1 MGEKKTGFQWSGLRA
16 IVQETPIFNGKS
28 MVSGSDFPSN
38 QSIEVWMI
46 ICENPWYVSG
56 NFRWDPR
63 FGVVWIIWSLL
74 KKKTCTLTGQE
85 PKKNN
90 QSIAEDPES
99 HMNYGE

>member
-1 MGEKKTGFQWSGLRA
+1 MTWGKKTGFQWSGLRE

-56 NFRWDPR
+56 NFRSDPG
-63 FGVVWIIWSLL
+63 FGEVWII
-74 KKKTCTLTGQE
+74 
-85 PKKNN
+85 
-90 QSIAEDPES
+90 
-99 HMNYGE
+99 